1 MENTF
6 RKDARM
12 EKRPNLEN
20 TGRMPFSFK
29 AATNA
34 VKEGKLFILA
44 AIIIFFIGVIY
55 GMNTPIE
62 NHKEHFESLL
72 SDWDKRLSLNSQTEV
87 ILAIFFK
94 NLSVAATSI
103 WLAFIIGL
111 KPIASALING
121 RDIGIL
127 ASASFSDGTFTYFIS
142 SIAPH
147 GVFEIPAMFIAWG
160 LGIWCAKGLV
170 TKEYKERV
178 SKANRV
184 LVFYIAPLLAV
195 AAIIEG
201 ISVT

>member
-6 RKDARM
+6 CQNAKR
-12 EKRPNLEN
+12 ENRPNLEN
-20 TGRMPFSFK
+20 TERRPFSFK

-55 GMNTPIE
+55 GMNAPIE
-62 NHKEHFESLL
+62 NYNEHFESLL
-72 SDWDKRLSLNSQTEV
+72 SDWDKRLSLNSQTKV
-87 ILAIFFK
+87 ILVIFFN

-103 WLAFIIGL
+103 WLAFIVGL

-127 ASASFSDGTFTYFIS
+127 ASASFSNGTFTYYIFG
-142 SIAPH
+142 IAPH

-170 TKEYKERV
+170 TKKYKERV
-178 SKANRV
+178 LKANRV

-201 ISVT
+201 ISLN